1 MKRLRLVVTIAA
13 LACSAAAWPAQ
24 PACTSEP
31 RSKWLAREAVRA
43 KVEAQGY
50 KVVDIDIEYACYVV
64 EVRDKNGKE
73 IDLHI
78 DPVSGKIVRQEEDS

>member
-1 MKRLRLVVTIAA
+1 MHRLRLLVLLAG
-13 LACSAAAWPAQ
+13 LACSTFGWCAQ

-31 RSKWLAREAVRA
+31 RAKWLTREAVRA

-50 KVVDIDIEYACYVV
+50 KVVDIDVENACYVV

-73 IDLHI
+73 IDLHL
-78 DPVSGKIVRQEEDS
+78 DPVTGKIVRQEEDS